1 MVGATSEAVACLHR
15 RRMHTRETGD
25 TGERIGR
32 ESEQRTYTEEVR
44 DLEVTK
50 EMEVGG
56 MGGCMRDW
64 RHWRA
69 DRQRESEQ
77 RTYTEEIRDLER

>member
-1 MVGATSEAVACLHR
+1 
-15 RRMHTRETGD
+15 
-25 TGERIGR
+25 
-32 ESEQRTYTEEVR
+32 
-44 DLEVTK
+44 
-50 EMEVGG
+50 